1 MQTLGNSHVNETD
14 EKIVCTWI
22 IYVLHIYA
30 TLALAR
36 TFLAKGKETEVHI
49 IIRKF
54 NNIIGPVKKTIS

>member
-1 MQTLGNSHVNETD
+1 MLMRRMK
-14 EKIVCTWI
+14 KILCTWI

-30 TLALAR
+30 KLALAR

-54 NNIIGPVKKTIS
+54 NNIIRPVKKTIS